1 MPSLTTCLWFD
12 GRAEEAA
19 NFYVATF
26 KNSHIDQ
33 VSGPAGSVLMVQF
46 TLDGQGFSALN
57 GGPQYRFNPAISFVI
72 PCANQAEV
80 DDYWAKL
87 TADGGAEVRCGWL
100 TDKFGV
106 SWQIVPSVLPSL
118 IGGPD
123 AAGAKRAM
131 AAMMQMKKLDIAVLE
146 QAYHAISL

>member
-1 MPSLTTCLWFD
+1 MSSLTTCLWFD

-26 KNSHIDQ
+26 KNSHIDH

-131 AAMMQMKKLDIAVLE
+131 AAMMQMKKLDIAALE